1 MNLTFFLYIIKDIM
15 DFNGF
20 YKENNAAREIKNALY
35 KFELLTQKTEYLSK
49 ALANLEWKKILTYRD
64 QLITYMV
71 VHTLI

>member
-1 MNLTFFLYIIKDIM
+1 M

-49 ALANLEWKKILTYRD
+49 VLANLE
-64 QLITYMV
+64 
-71 VHTLI
+71 

>member
-1 MNLTFFLYIIKDIM
+1 MNMTFFLYIIKDIM